1 VLVGVSQEKCLT
13 GFKSSVRHLAHTNQY
28 RQTQEQCIM
37 PIKTV
42 EVTAP
47 VKDGD
52 IGPLRG
58 KTYNDAEIEIKVR
71 QLTNGE
77 RGLLN
82 PEKYTASQRQDHI
95 EAYKAYNKTT
105 SQLAD
110 MSREQGYLNS
120 PAHVAWSLAAKER
133 CGGAIDAATWRKMD
147 PFGGTA
153 GNGPEILPTGK
164 YPGGLSTISMAH
176 DTDWSLGRYFNAGPM
191 KALHTSNESPLQM
204 GMYGLQNHSTVRPKV
219 DDLYTTGGHADWE
232 VNYYKGKGV
241 RLGAAEAG
249 EASLVA
255 VTKDVPGINK
265 TNDGNVLLASAKAG
279 TLEDSAHPYN
289 KQFTA
294 ALNNLESLGVAGDKK
309 DMAATLVQAGA
320 NAGFDKDASV
330 KVVAGTKDNMVAVQ
344 GDGPTSLL
352 ASVAHSEVKQGAFQ
366 NVSESLAKQ
375 PGMQV
380 AALPVEQLDQNK
392 TRTM

>member
-1 VLVGVSQEKCLT
+1 
-13 GFKSSVRHLAHTNQY
+13 
-28 RQTQEQCIM
+28 M

-52 IGPLRG
+52 IGPLKG
-58 KTYNDAEIEIKVR
+58 KTYNDAEIQIKVR
-71 QLTNGE
+71 VLTNGE

-82 PEKYTASQRQDHI
+82 PEKYNASERQEHI
-95 EAYKAYNKTT
+95 QAALERKNQDDYKAYNKTT
-105 SQLAD
+105 AQLAD

-133 CGGAIDAATWRKMD
+133 CGGAIDAATWRKLD

-164 YPGGLSTISMAH
+164 YPGALSTISMAH

-204 GMYGLQNHSTVRPKV
+204 GMYGLQNHSSVRPKV

-241 RLGAAEAG
+241 RLSAAEAG
-249 EASLVA
+249 DASLVA
-255 VTKDVPGINK
+255 VTRDVPGIGK
-265 TNDGNVLLASAKAG
+265 ANDGNVSLASAKTN

-289 KQFTA
+289 KQFTT
-294 ALNNLESLGVAGDKK
+294 ALNTLESLNVPGDRK
-309 DMAATLVQAGA
+309 DMAATLLQAGV
-320 NAGFDKDASV
+320 NAGFDKDGSM
-330 KVVAGTKDNMVAVQ
+330 KVVAGTKDNMIVMQ

-352 ASVAHSEVKQGAFQ
+352 SSVANSEVKPGAFQ
-366 NVSESLAKQ
+366 NVSDALGKQ
-375 PGMQV
+375 PGLQV
-380 AALPVEQLDQNK
+380 AALPAEQIDQTK
-392 TRTM
+392 ARTM

>member
-1 VLVGVSQEKCLT
+1 
-13 GFKSSVRHLAHTNQY
+13 
-28 RQTQEQCIM
+28 M

-47 VKDGD
+47 VKDAD
-52 IGPLRG
+52 IGPLKG

-82 PEKYTASQRQDHI
+82 PEKYNASQRQDHI
-95 EAYKAYNKTT
+95 EAALERKNQDDYKAYNKTT
-105 SQLAD
+105 AQLAD

-133 CGGAIDAATWRKMD
+133 SGGAIDAATWRKMD

-153 GNGPEILPTGK
+153 GNGPDVLPTGK
-164 YPGGLSTISMAH
+164 YPGALSTISMAH

-204 GMYGLQNHSTVRPKV
+204 GMYGLQNHSTVRPKI

-241 RLGAAEAG
+241 RLGAAEVDD
-249 EASLVA
+249 SSMVA
-255 VTKDVPGINK
+255 VNKDVPGVNK
-265 TNDGNVLLASAKAG
+265 TNDGSALLATAKAG
-279 TLEDSAHPYN
+279 TLEDTAHPYN
-289 KQFTA
+289 KQFATI
-294 ALNNLESLGVAGDKK
+294 LNNLESLNVSGDKK
-309 DMAATLVQAGA
+309 DMAATLVQSGA
-320 NAGFDKDASV
+320 NMGFDKDSPV
-330 KVVAGTKDNMVAVQ
+330 KVVAGTKDNMVAIQ

-352 ASVAHSEVKQGAFQ
+352 ASVGNSEVKRDAFQ
-366 NVSESLAKQ
+366 DVSDSLGKQ
-375 PGMQV
+375 PSLQV
-380 AALPVEQLDQNK
+380 AALSVDPIDQNK